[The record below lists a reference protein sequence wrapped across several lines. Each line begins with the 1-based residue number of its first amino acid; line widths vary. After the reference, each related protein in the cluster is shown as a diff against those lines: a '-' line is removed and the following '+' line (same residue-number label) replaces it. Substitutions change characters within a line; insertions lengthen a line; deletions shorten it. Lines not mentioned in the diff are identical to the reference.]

1 MAGGLATLHQP
12 VKQWSVNQTVV
23 EKCHKENLF
32 LSINTFRRLKAFTD
46 VIVYVGDC
54 EFHAHRLILAS
65 SSPVLETMLSSDMK
79 EKVEGRINLTDSSI
93 RPEIFEDILS
103 YMYSGKI
110 TLTIENVEE
119 LLHSSSFLMM
129 QALREFCEDFLI
141 EELSIL
147 NCLGIRE
154 IASKYSC
161 DGLFSKADRLLQH
174 EFLDIVKTE
183 EFSLLSNRELCSIL
197 SKDELEINKEDEIL
211 QSLLHWIDRSP
222 RNRVKSFSKL
232 LQEVRMQFLSD
243 AMLRQLECFCMKEF
257 SDEPHLV
264 SVIKDTWD
272 AKKKMACTN
281 EQIQVG
287 KHTRPRRCLNKQRVI
302 LCCGGYDGS
311 KCMQACVG
319 LIPNEEKV
327 CSLQFMKV
335 ARQDHSVALL
345 DGYLYVVGGFN
356 SHKGPL
362 DLVECFS
369 PVRNEWKTV
378 CPMNA
383 KRKAL
388 GVTVHGGKLYASG
401 GLDGNYSSLRSV
413 EIFDSKTSVWQ
424 YTGSLNEARCV
435 LFVENAFVLCST
447 LAFNTSIII

>member
-1 MAGGLATLHQP
+1 
-12 VKQWSVNQTVV
+12 
-23 EKCHKENLF
+23 
-32 LSINTFRRLKAFTD
+32 
-46 VIVYVGDC
+46 
-54 EFHAHRLILAS
+54 
-65 SSPVLETMLSSDMK
+65 
-79 EKVEGRINLTDSSI
+79 
-93 RPEIFEDILS
+93 
-103 YMYSGKI
+103 
-110 TLTIENVEE
+110 
-119 LLHSSSFLMM
+119 
-129 QALREFCEDFLI
+129 
-141 EELSIL
+141 
-147 NCLGIRE
+147 
-154 IASKYSC
+154 
-161 DGLFSKADRLLQH
+161 
-174 EFLDIVKTE
+174 
-183 EFSLLSNRELCSIL
+183 
-197 SKDELEINKEDEIL
+197 
-211 QSLLHWIDRSP
+211 
-222 RNRVKSFSKL
+222 
-232 LQEVRMQFLSD
+232 LSD
-243 AMLRQLECFCMKEF
+243 AMLRQLEYFCMKEF

-424 YTGSLNEARCV
+424 YTGSLNEARYSHCLVADKEYIYAVGGWELASVERFDPQQSNWEVISHMSVPRAGATAV
-435 LFVENAFVLCST
+435 LLNGRIYVSGGRGGNGCLTSMEAYDISIGHWFMLPDASIARWRAASCFIDNSIYILGGRDSNWQYMDCIES
-447 LAFNTSIII
+447 FNVDTQQWQINGKLYSKLMGLSCHSVDIPLHYLQ